1 MLVVIPGGSNSE
13 HNAWS
18 PSLSLSLSCSLSK
31 AQMLQKYLIIHTY
44 NDNAWIVVVVAG
56 CRRRSL
62 QGLVGGATLYNN
74 CCCRNTMGICRKII
88 AYLCG
93 QQNVRGARRVC
104 QNFWGLLC
112 DCWCVCSH
120 STPQYIQMI
129 HTHTD
134 AESPTQ
140 MPSAI
145 LILCQISETQLNAHV
160 SSWQMANNQTRRETD
175 RAEEGDR
182 HREKGTKSEAGYR
195 SLHTTINTN
204 STQNTTA
211 LLLDSQLN
219 HNNSS

>member
-1 MLVVIPGGSNSE
+1 M
-13 HNAWS
+13 
-18 PSLSLSLSCSLSK
+18 
-31 AQMLQKYLIIHTY
+31 
-44 NDNAWIVVVVAG
+44 
-56 CRRRSL
+56 

-93 QQNVRGARRVC
+93 QQNVRGGRRVC

-160 SSWQMANNQTRRETD
+160 SSWQMANNQTERGK
-175 RAEEGDR
+175 EGDR
-182 HREKGTKSEAGYR
+182 QRRKGTKSEAGYR

>member
-1 MLVVIPGGSNSE
+1 M
-13 HNAWS
+13 
-18 PSLSLSLSCSLSK
+18 
-31 AQMLQKYLIIHTY
+31 
-44 NDNAWIVVVVAG
+44 
-56 CRRRSL
+56 

-93 QQNVRGARRVC
+93 QHNVRGGRRVC

-112 DCWCVCSH
+112 DCCCASVYALIAHLNTYKC
-120 STPQYIQMI
+120 

-160 SSWQMANNQTRRETD
+160 SSWQMANNQTRRETE

-182 HREKGTKSEAGYR
+182 QRRKGTKSEAGYR

>member
-1 MLVVIPGGSNSE
+1 MLVGLPGGSNSE
-13 HNAWS
+13 HNAWP
-18 PSLSLSLSCSLSK
+18 PSLSLSHSLNK

-44 NDNAWIVVVVAG
+44 NDNAWVVVVAG

-93 QQNVRGARRVC
+93 QQNVRGGRRVC

-112 DCWCVCSH
+112 DCCCVCALIAH
-120 STPQYIQMI
+120 LSTYKW

-160 SSWQMANNQTRRETD
+160 SSWQMANNQTRRERQRESGRGRQT
-175 RAEEGDR
+175 AEERD
-182 HREKGTKSEAGYR
+182 
-195 SLHTTINTN
+195 
-204 STQNTTA
+204 
-211 LLLDSQLN
+211 
-219 HNNSS
+219 